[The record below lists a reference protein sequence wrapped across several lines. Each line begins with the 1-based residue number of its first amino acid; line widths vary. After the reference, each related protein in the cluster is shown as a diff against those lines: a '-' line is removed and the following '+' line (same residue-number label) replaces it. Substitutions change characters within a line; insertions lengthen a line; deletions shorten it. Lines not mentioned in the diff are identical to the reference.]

1 MEILI
6 KISQVIPYL
15 PSMFV
20 FCFVFSLLI
29 SYVPLRCS
37 ESHCMQFATIIR
49 GFLVKVGLKN
59 PLLILLKGNE
69 CVQQVITYRS
79 STDENGSSNSVLVDE
94 KVYFFDENKN
104 LIKISAIICGRSFK
118 QDTCP

>member
-20 FCFVFSLLI
+20 LFCCFFSLLI

-49 GFLVKVGLKN
+49 DFLVKVGLKN
-59 PLLILLKGNE
+59 PLLKGNE

-118 QDTCP
+118 QDTGP